1 MKKEALRIHF
11 KKKRSELTDQMKLK
25 IDDLLLIQFQK
36 LLIDIPSNIMSYLIK
51 EDSNEFDPQYIID
64 YCSFK
69 NLDLTTSFPVM
80 LKDFHSAEMIAVDAA
95 SSSTFITNAYGIPEP
110 KDGNEISP
118 EQLDLVIV
126 PLLCFDQLGNRVG
139 YGKGYYD
146 RFLKKCRK
154 DCIKIGFSYFSP
166 IERIEDINE
175 FDVPLDYGISPDAIH
190 EFH

>member
-1 MKKEALRIHF
+1 MKKEDLRVNF

-25 IDDLLLIQFQK
+25 LDDLLLIQFQK
-36 LLIDIPSNIMSYLIK
+36 LPIDIPSNIMSYIIK
-51 EDSNEFDPQYIID
+51 EGSNEFDPQHIID

-69 NLDLTTSFPVM
+69 NLDINVSFPVL
-80 LKDFHSAEMIAVDAA
+80 LKDIHSADMVAVAA
-95 SSSTFITNAYGIPEP
+95 TNASIFITNSYGIPEP
-110 KDGNEISP
+110 SQGNEISP
-118 EQLDLVIV
+118 ELIDLVIV
-126 PLLCFDQLGNRVG
+126 PLLCFDKSGNRVG

-154 DCIKIGFSYFSP
+154 NCIKIGFSHFSP
-166 IERIEDINE
+166 SEPIEDINE

>member
-11 KKKRSELTDQMKLK
+11 KKKRSELTAQMKLK
-25 IDDLLLIQFQK
+25 LDDLLLIQFQK
-36 LLIDIPSNIMSYLIK
+36 LLIDIPSNIMSYSIK
-51 EDSNEFDPQYIID
+51 EDSNELDPQYIID

-69 NLDLTTSFPVM
+69 NLDINFSFPVM
-80 LKDFHSAEMIAVDAA
+80 LKDFHSAEMIAVDVA
-95 SSSTFITNAYGIPEP
+95 SASTFITNSYGIPEP
-110 KDGNEISP
+110 KDGHEISP
-118 EQLDLVIV
+118 ELIDLVIV

-175 FDVPLDYGISPDAIH
+175 FDIPLDYGISPDAIH